1 MTCRLCR
8 VDCPD
13 IRSVRVFR
21 SYLALPIV
29 ILAGQRL
36 YRQVSAGASGMAC
49 CCRVRWFRGRF
60 RDHGRKPFLASIGGT
75 AVAVTLSVTVR
86 QVRDDGTEAPV
97 DGELAAALS
106 GPAEQFAGL
115 LTWAADESG
124 FLDHGERE
132 DVIGQEGRELQRR
145 LLQATFDLD
154 SAREERIAHV
164 TSAPGRPHGRGGAAK
179 GRGPGGRLR
188 PVAAPPQGA
197 PHRPR
202 AEPVSRRCPAGP
214 AR

>member
-1 MTCRLCR
+1 RPGGCLGHNRGPVGQTWQQQRHNGQGKASGHHPATCCHHAVHLFQYSAGMSTCWPSCSPHGCVFLLGMTCRLCR

-36 YRQVSAGASGMAC
+36 YRQVSAGASGMAW

-60 RDHGRKPFLASIGGT
+60 RDHGRKPFLTSIGGT

-132 DVIGQEGRELQRR
+132 DVIGQE
-145 LLQATFDLD
+145 
-154 SAREERIAHV
+154 
-164 TSAPGRPHGRGGAAK
+164 
-179 GRGPGGRLR
+179 
-188 PVAAPPQGA
+188 
-197 PHRPR
+197 
-202 AEPVSRRCPAGP
+202 
-214 AR
+214 

>member
-1 MTCRLCR
+1 
-8 VDCPD
+8 
-13 IRSVRVFR
+13 
-21 SYLALPIV
+21 
-29 ILAGQRL
+29 
-36 YRQVSAGASGMAC
+36 MAETI
-49 CCRVRWFRGRF
+49 
-60 RDHGRKPFLASIGGT
+60 PGGHRRYEG
-75 AVAVTLSVTVR
+75 AVTLSVTVR

-145 LLQATFDLD
+145 LLQATFALD
-154 SAREERIAHV
+154 SGREERIPHV
-164 TSAPGRPHGRGGAAK
+164 TSAAGDTPRQRRGRAEP
-179 GRGPGGRLR
+179 GPGERLR
-188 PVAAPPQGA
+188 PRAGHPHGVPQPA
-197 PHRPR
+197 R